1 MAEFFDW
8 LFNSEEVDTIFGF
21 TLIFGLGAFFYIAN
35 WWILLYNNIPKLNPE
50 GRFVSMVPPL
60 GGLLIAVG
68 ILLIGGGW
76 WALVGLTD
84 PSIWVFV
91 YALVSEFFTSGEKA
105 AGEDADM
112 KENEKDEEEHGD

>member
-8 LFNSEEVDTIFGF
+8 LFNSGEADTIFGF
-21 TLIFGLGAFFYIAN
+21 VLLFGIGGLLYFVN
-35 WWILLYNNIPKLNPE
+35 WWLLLYNNIPKLNPK

-76 WALVGLTD
+76 WALIGLTD

-91 YALVSEFFTSGEKA
+91 YSLVSEFVSGGKKSA
-105 AGEDADM
+105 VIDAEP
-112 KENEKDEEEHGD
+112 KENEKDEEENGD